1 MGNVSPKVMWSTLA
15 AAIVTI
21 LVWCASLAGVEVPEL
36 VQGALITILVA
47 LAGWFAT
54 DPRRS

>member
-1 MGNVSPKVMWSTLA
+1 LKNVSPKVAMSTLA

-36 VQGALITILVA
+36 VSGALITLIVA
-47 LAGWFAT
+47 IAGYFT
-54 DPRRS
+54 IDPRRS